1 LTFINGKL
9 FVQFIALIYLSYVK
23 KGMQDAGLFKQWTL
37 QGLLDEIDSIELFEA
52 PGHGRMV
59 GEMTK
64 KQQEIYT
71 ALGVKPPSL

>member
-23 KGMQDAGLFKQWTL
+23 KGMQDAGLFKQ
-37 QGLLDEIDSIELFEA
+37 
-52 PGHGRMV
+52 HGRMV